1 MSKKTAPRT
10 CKKCGKPI
18 EGEAAWVQS
27 GAKTASGP
35 YHPACKPK

>member
-1 MSKKTAPRT
+1 MSQKKERT

-18 EGEAAWVQS
+18 KGSADFVQS
-27 GAKTASGP
+27 DEKTISGP